1 MSSPL
6 RGVNA
11 TADGTDGTGDATLD
25 AMLDATLDPALDEG
39 VLAGLRRCHGGGG
52 GGGKTATGAAAG
64 SSPSE
69 ANSAPMRRGMRGSN
83 EEKGSK
89 YSSARDAT
97 TAIERS
103 Y

>member
-11 TADGTDGTGDATLD
+11 TADGTDGTDSTDGDPA
-25 AMLDATLDPALDEG
+25 LDPALEEG

-64 SSPSE
+64 PSE

>member
-1 MSSPL
+1 M
-6 RGVNA
+6 
-11 TADGTDGTGDATLD
+11 TADGTDGKGGD
-25 AMLDATLDPALDEG
+25 TLDPALDEG
-39 VLAGLRRCHGGGG
+39 VLDGLRRCHGGGG
-52 GGGKTATGAAAG
+52 GGGKTATGAAG

-69 ANSAPMRRGMRGSN
+69 ANSAPMRRGMRGSK
-83 EEKGSK
+83 EENGSK